1 MESQERPVCSVRIGS
16 FDYEICEDIGLNG
29 EGCSGHINH
38 NTLKIRLAPF
48 LGGQSRAFILMH
60 EIVHAIVFGHGA
72 YGGDLDEEKMANIMA
87 SGFLGL
93 IRDNPELIKEL
104 ESLFRR

>member
-1 MESQERPVCSVRIGS
+1 MNQERPVGSVRIGS
-16 FDYEICEDIGLNG
+16 VDYEICEDIGLLG
-29 EGCSGHINH
+29 EGCSGHVNH
-38 NTLKIRLAPF
+38 NILKIRLAPF
-48 LGGQSRAFILMH
+48 LNRQSRAFTLMH

-72 YGGDLDEEKMANIMA
+72 YGEDLDEEKLANIMA

-93 IRDNPELIKEL
+93 IRDNPEFIKEL

>member
-1 MESQERPVCSVRIGS
+1 MNQERPVDSVRIGS
-16 FDYEICEDIGLNG
+16 VDYEICEDIGLIG
-29 EGCSGHINH
+29 EGNSGQVNH
-38 NTLKIRLAPF
+38 DILKIRLAPF
-48 LGGQSRAFILMH
+48 LDGQRRAFILMH

-72 YGGDLDEEKMANIMA
+72 DGGDLDEEKLANIMA

-93 IRDNPELIKEL
+93 IRDNPEFIKEL